1 MQRLHLQAGDYIFT
15 VNKTLIMKTIF
26 KIIIPCLI
34 FLYSCKKDNGSG
46 GGSQSNGNLVRIF
59 EGTDVDINNDTVYLL
74 TYNSSNQLVTLLDS
88 LYQDSLVATYDASGN
103 LSTVNDIGAFGLGS
117 TSFIYNTNGTL
128 AQIDANVAGE
138 NEQYVFEYTNG
149 FVSKKS
155 YLSDF
160 GLGGSLQ
167 LYSYDVYTVSNGN
180 ITDMKEYDAA
190 NNLTSETTFTYGA
203 QANPFKTLS
212 LFNFGNRLGTQDII
226 NYETFFNKNIQ
237 TGFTTSSLSSTSALT
252 FNSQQ
257 KPTKIIT
264 NDQINGWLLTWQFFY
279 K

>member
-1 MQRLHLQAGDYIFT
+1 
-15 VNKTLIMKTIF
+15 MKTII

-34 FLYSCKKDNGSG
+34 FLSSCKKDNGGGG

-59 EGTDVDINNDTVYLL
+59 EGTDANINNDTVYLL
-74 TYNSSNQLVTLLDS
+74 TYNSSNQLITLFDS
-88 LYQDSLVATYDASGN
+88 LYQDSLVATYNASGS
-103 LSTVNDIGAFGLGS
+103 LSTVNDIGPFGLGGS
-117 TSFIYNTNGTL
+117 SFTYNTDGTL

-138 NEQYVFEYTNG
+138 NDQYIFEYTNG
-149 FVSKKS
+149 VVSKKTYS
-155 YLSDF
+155 SDL
-160 GLGGSLQ
+160 GGGGSLQ
-167 LYSYDVYTVSNGN
+167 LYSSDVYVVSNGN

-190 NNLTSETTFTYGA
+190 NNLLFETTFTYGA

-212 LFNFGNRLGTQDII
+212 LFNFGDRLGTQDII
-226 NYETFFNKNIQ
+226 NSETYFNKNIQ
-237 TGFTTSSLSSTSALT
+237 TGFTTNSLSATSTLT

-257 KPTKIIT
+257 KPTQIIS